1 MFYNNKKTKSNS
13 QSEKNNKI
21 QEIYRDEMNNECF
34 DCGKPNPDFI
44 SANNGIF
51 ICKECMTIHYKF
63 SDDVSLIIKNNLF
76 LLNDEQINY
85 IYFEG
90 NRKLLEF
97 INYKFPQLQNY
108 HPEIL
113 YKAQALQYYRDNL

>member
-1 MFYNNKKTKSNS
+1 MK
-13 QSEKNNKI
+13 
-21 QEIYRDEMNNECF
+21 
-34 DCGKPNPDFI
+34 
-44 SANNGIF
+44 
-51 ICKECMTIHYKF
+51 IHYKF
-63 SDDVSLIIKNNLF
+63 SDDFNLIIKNNLF

-113 YKAQALQYYRDNL
+113 YKAQALQY